1 MGLAAAYQA
10 VCDGH
15 QVKLLEASGEPGGM
29 AAHFDFGGLSL
40 ERFYHFVCRS
50 DYATLELLEEL
61 QIAHKMRWKETSM
74 GFYSR
79 GQLIPWGTP
88 LSLLRVPQCSLLTK
102 LRYGFFIFACMHRR
116 DWPALETTDA
126 RSWITRW
133 CGREGYERFWR
144 SLLDYKFHQYAD
156 RISAAW
162 IRSRIRRVGES
173 RKSMMTEELGY
184 LEGGSKT
191 LVDALVEAVVARG
204 CEIQLNCPV
213 QELLIE
219 ENQITGV
226 RTPDREWPAQHVIS
240 TMPIPYVPKLL
251 ASRDS
256 SWKHAY
262 ERIRSMGVCCV
273 VLKLR
278 RSVSPH
284 FWINIEDSSVEI
296 PGVIEFS
303 NLRELGSTVVYIPY
317 YLPSDHPKFA
327 QTSAAFI
334 DESMQCL
341 KKLNP
346 EITHEDIL
354 DAAVFRLKHAQPVC
368 EVGFA
373 SLLPPIQTPVR
384 GLQIADTCFYY
395 PEDRS
400 IAESVRLG
408 RNMARSLTSTA

>member
-10 VCDGH
+10 VCNGH
-15 QVKLLEASGEPGGM
+15 HVTLLEASGEPGGM

-50 DYATLELLEEL
+50 DYPTLELLNEL

-79 GQLIPWGTP
+79 GQLIPWGDP
-88 LSLLRVPQCSLLTK
+88 LSLFRVPQCSLLTK
-102 LRYGFFIFACMHRR
+102 LRYGLFILACMHRG
-116 DWPALETTDA
+116 DWPALEATDA
-126 RSWITRW
+126 RRWITRW
-133 CGREGYERFWR
+133 CGQEGYNRFWR
-144 SLLDYKFHQYAD
+144 SLLDYKFHDYAD

-191 LVDALVEAVVARG
+191 LVDALVDAVTKRG
-204 CEIQLNCPV
+204 CQIHLNCPV
-213 QELLIE
+213 EGLQVEDSR
-219 ENQITGV
+219 ITGV
-226 RTPDREWPAQHVIS
+226 RTPDRAWPAQHVIS
-240 TMPIPYVPKLL
+240 TIPIPYVPKML
-251 ASRDS
+251 SSIDG
-256 SWKHAY
+256 SWKSAY
-262 ERIRSMGVCCV
+262 ERIHSMGVCCV

-284 FWINIEDSSVEI
+284 FWINIEDDAIEI

-303 NLRELGSTVVYIPY
+303 HLRALGHTIIYIPY
-317 YLPSDHPKFA
+317 YLPATHPKFDA
-327 QTSAAFI
+327 SNDALIQ
-334 DESMQCL
+334 ESMLCL

-346 EITHEDIL
+346 QIAEDDIL

-373 SLLPPIQTPVR
+373 SLLPPIQTPVS

-408 RNMARSLTSTA
+408 RNMARNLKSTA

>member
-10 VCDGH
+10 VRDGQ
-15 QVKLLEASGEPGGM
+15 QVKVLEASAEPGGM
-29 AAHFDFGGLSL
+29 AAHFDFDGLSL

-50 DYATLELLEEL
+50 DYPTLELLDEL

-74 GFYSR
+74 GFYSQGR
-79 GQLIPWGTP
+79 LIPWGDP

-102 LRYGFFIFACMHRR
+102 LRYGFFIFACMHRHN
-116 DWPALETTDA
+116 WPALETTDA

-133 CGREGYERFWR
+133 CGREGYHRFWR

-156 RISAAW
+156 RVSAAW

-191 LVDALVEAVVARG
+191 LVDALVDAIVDLG
-204 CEIQLNCPV
+204 CEIHLNSPV
-213 QELLIE
+213 HELQVAG
-219 ENQITGV
+219 NHITGV
-226 RTPDREWPAQHVIS
+226 RTPDRDWTAEHVIS
-240 TMPIPYVPKLL
+240 TIPIPYVPKLL
-251 ASRDS
+251 S
-256 SWKHAY
+256 SLDGAWKHAY
-262 ERIRSMGVCCV
+262 ERIHSMGVCCV

-284 FWINIEDSSVEI
+284 FWINIEDDSIEI

-303 NLRELGSTVVYIPY
+303 NLRETGPAIVYIPY
-317 YLPSDHPKFA
+317 YLPADHPKFSW
-327 QTSAAFI
+327 TSDALI
-334 DESMQCL
+334 EESMQCL
-341 KKLNP
+341 RKLNP
-346 EITHEDIL
+346 HVTNDDIL
-354 DAAVFRLKHAQPVC
+354 DTAVFRLKHAQAVC

-400 IAESVRLG
+400 ISESVRLG
-408 RNMARSLTSTA
+408 RNMAKNIRV